1 MIIKHLGRQD
11 YQSVWQAMQQFTL
24 ERNDN
29 TADELWIVEHFPVYT
44 LGLNGKREH
53 LFNTGDIAI
62 IQTDRGGQ
70 VTYHGL
76 GQLVVYPLLNIKR
89 LNLNIRQLVT
99 LLEQTMIN
107 TLAFYGIDAIAK
119 ADAPGVYVDNK
130 KIGSIG
136 LRIKNNASYHGLSLN
151 NAMDLSPFN
160 NINPCGYAGL
170 QMTQLL
176 DLNVNIS
183 LNELSNT
190 LIHELINFLSCKDG
204 LLKA

>member
-24 ERNDN
+24 ERDDN

-53 LFNTGDIAI
+53 LFNTGDIPI

-76 GQLVVYPLLNIKR
+76 GQLIAYPLFNIKR

-107 TLAFYGIDAIAK
+107 TLAFYGVKAIAK

-176 DLNVNIS
+176 DLNVSIS
-183 LNELSNT
+183 LNELSDT
-190 LIHELINFLSCKDG
+190 LIHELTTLLSYKR
-204 LLKA
+204 